1 VTPSGSAPS
10 PRTDRRRTGRRPGE
24 STTQEAILEAAR
36 VAFASQ
42 GYNGASLRG
51 IARDAG
57 VDPALIVHFFG
68 SKGGLITAAV
78 EWPFDPDQEI
88 EEILAD
94 GPDHVGERLARAFIE
109 HWDET
114 RVRSPI
120 LSLMHAAITD
130 ERVAAL
136 MREFMMARLALP
148 IMRRLAVDEPS
159 LRAALLASQLL
170 GVGISRYALEL
181 DGLANISADRLIA
194 TFGPLLQRVC
204 TAPI

>member
-1 VTPSGSAPS
+1 MATPGSARPS
-10 PRTDRRRTGRRPGE
+10 RTDRRRTGRRPGE
-24 STTQEAILEAAR
+24 STTREAILGAAR
-36 VAFASQ
+36 AAFASQ

-57 VDPALIVHFFG
+57 VDPALVIHFFG

-78 EWPFDPDQEI
+78 EWPFDPDRQI

-120 LSLMHAAITD
+120 LSLLHAAIAG

-148 IMRRLAVDEPS
+148 IMRRLEVDEPS

-170 GVGISRYALEL
+170 GVGVSRYVLEL
-181 DGLANISADRLIA
+181 DGLTDISADRLIA
-194 TFGPLLQRVC
+194 SFGPLLQRVC